1 MFSLER
7 GVQLPKTFE
16 EVESERSNNP
26 PLVGEEMLQPAK
38 GGLLLP
44 LG

>member
-16 EVESERSNNP
+16 EVETARAKNP

-38 GGLLLP
+38 GGLLLH
-44 LG
+44 L